1 MKIETYVLERNDVD
15 MFITVWNNL
24 IIKYGQ
30 VTVWDLFDNAYL
42 LGFTVGAWK
51 YRKYQNVRYGWTKRI
66 CEVNVF
72 QVEKGIHNFHYVL
85 NLPDAKRLD

>member
-1 MKIETYVLERNDVD
+1 MKIETYVLEQNDVD

-24 IIKYGQ
+24 ITEYGQ
-30 VTVWDLFDNAYL
+30 VTVCDLFDNAYL
-42 LGFTVGAWK
+42 FGFTDGAWK
-51 YRKYQNVRYGWTKRI
+51 YINYQNVRYGWTKRI

-72 QVEKGIHNFHYVL
+72 QVEKGRHHFHYVL